1 MYVKKNKSM
10 KNKNIKNY
18 LNLFSNL
25 NKESI
30 EKFDNLVVDD
40 IIFID
45 PFNNIKGLDNFKK
58 IFYHMFDNVEEPK
71 FSIVNYAQN
80 KDHIFLKWK
89 MTFYA
94 FKALQTIEGMSD
106 ITLNK
111 EGKVMSHLDYW
122 DSLNGIFIKLPFIGL
137 LYKIS
142 LRIFKVKIN

>member
-1 MYVKKNKSM
+1 MKKNYI
-10 KNKNIKNY
+10 NNY

-25 NKESI
+25 NKENI
-30 EKFDNLVVDD
+30 KKFDDLVVKD

-45 PFNNIKGLDNFKK
+45 PFNNIKGLDNFKN
-58 IFYHMFDNVEEPK
+58 IFYHMFDTVEEPK
-71 FSIVNYAQN
+71 FDIVDYAQN

-94 FKALQTIEGMSD
+94 FKASQTIEGMSD

-111 EGKVMSHLDYW
+111 EGKVISHLDYW
-122 DSLNGIFIKLPFIGL
+122 DSLSGIFIKLPFLGF

-142 LRIFKVKIN
+142 LRMFKIKN

>member
-1 MYVKKNKSM
+1 MKKNYI
-10 KNKNIKNY
+10 NNY

-25 NKESI
+25 NKENI
-30 EKFDNLVVDD
+30 KKFDDLVVKD

-45 PFNNIKGLDNFKK
+45 PFNNIKGLDNFKN
-58 IFYHMFDNVEEPK
+58 IFYHMFDTVEEPK
-71 FSIVNYAQN
+71 FNIVDYAQN

-111 EGKVMSHLDYW
+111 EGKVISHLDYW
-122 DSLNGIFIKLPFIGL
+122 DSLNGIFIKLPFLGF

-142 LRIFKVKIN
+142 LRMFKIKN

>member
-1 MYVKKNKSM
+1 MKKNYI
-10 KNKNIKNY
+10 NNY

-25 NKESI
+25 NKDNI
-30 EKFDNLVVDD
+30 KKFDDLVVKD

-45 PFNNIKGLDNFKK
+45 PFNNIKGLDNFKN
-58 IFYHMFDNVEEPK
+58 IFYHMFDTVEEPK
-71 FSIVNYAQN
+71 FDIVDYAQN

-94 FKALQTIEGMSD
+94 FKASQTIEGMSD

-111 EGKVMSHLDYW
+111 EGKVISHLDYW
-122 DSLNGIFIKLPFIGL
+122 DSLNGIFIKLPFLGF

-142 LRIFKVKIN
+142 LQMFKIKN

>member
-1 MYVKKNKSM
+1 MKKNYI
-10 KNKNIKNY
+10 NDY

-25 NKESI
+25 NKDNI
-30 EKFDNLVVDD
+30 KKFDDLVVKD

-45 PFNNIKGLDNFKK
+45 PFNNIKGLDNFKN
-58 IFYHMFDNVEEPK
+58 IFYHMFDTVEEPK
-71 FSIVNYAQN
+71 FDIVDYAQN

-94 FKALQTIEGMSD
+94 FKASQTIEGMSD

-111 EGKVMSHLDYW
+111 EGKVISHVDYW
-122 DSLNGIFIKLPFIGL
+122 DSLNGIFIKLPFLGF

-142 LRIFKVKIN
+142 LRMFKIKN

>member
-1 MYVKKNKSM
+1 MKKNYI
-10 KNKNIKNY
+10 NNY

-25 NKESI
+25 NKENI
-30 EKFDNLVVDD
+30 KKFDDLVVKD

-45 PFNNIKGLDNFKK
+45 PFNNIMGLDNFKN
-58 IFYHMFDNVEEPK
+58 IFYHMFDTVEEPK
-71 FSIVNYAQN
+71 FNIVDYAQN

-94 FKALQTIEGMSD
+94 FKASQTIEGMSD

-111 EGKVMSHLDYW
+111 EGKVISHLDYW
-122 DSLNGIFIKLPFIGL
+122 DSLNGIFIKLPFLGF

-142 LRIFKVKIN
+142 LRMFKIKN

>member
-1 MYVKKNKSM
+1 MKKNYI
-10 KNKNIKNY
+10 NNY

-25 NKESI
+25 NKENI
-30 EKFDNLVVDD
+30 KKFDDLVVKD

-45 PFNNIKGLDNFKK
+45 PFNNIKGLDNFKN
-58 IFYHMFDNVEEPK
+58 IFYHMFNTVEEPK
-71 FSIVNYAQN
+71 FDIVDYAQN

-94 FKALQTIEGMSD
+94 FKASQTIEGMSD

-111 EGKVMSHLDYW
+111 EGKVISHLDYW
-122 DSLNGIFIKLPFIGL
+122 DSLNGIFIKLPFLGF

-142 LRIFKVKIN
+142 LRMFKIKN

>member
-1 MYVKKNKSM
+1 LLKNKYMKKNYI
-10 KNKNIKNY
+10 NNY

-25 NKESI
+25 NKENI
-30 EKFDNLVVDD
+30 KKFDDLVVKD

-45 PFNNIKGLDNFKK
+45 PFNNIKGLDNFKN
-58 IFYHMFDNVEEPK
+58 IFYHMFDTVEEPK
-71 FSIVNYAQN
+71 FDIVDYAQN

-94 FKALQTIEGMSD
+94 FKASQTIEGMSD

-111 EGKVMSHLDYW
+111 EGKVISHLDYW
-122 DSLNGIFIKLPFIGL
+122 DSLNGIFIKLPFLGF

-142 LRIFKVKIN
+142 LRMFKIKN

>member
-1 MYVKKNKSM
+1 M

-25 NKESI
+25 DKERI
-30 EKFDNLVVDD
+30 EKFDNLVVND

-45 PFNNIKGLDNFKK
+45 PFNNIKGLDNFKN
-58 IFYHMFDNVEEPK
+58 IFYHMFDTVEEPK
-71 FSIVNYAQN
+71 FEIVYYAQN

-94 FKALQTIEGMSD
+94 FKASQTIEGMSD

-111 EGKVMSHLDYW
+111 EGKVISHLDYW
-122 DSLNGIFIKLPFIGL
+122 DTLNGIFIKLPFLGFS
-137 LYKIS
+137 YKIS
-142 LRIFKVKIN
+142 LQMFKIKN

>member
-1 MYVKKNKSM
+1 MKKNYI
-10 KNKNIKNY
+10 NNY

-25 NKESI
+25 NKENI
-30 EKFDNLVVDD
+30 KKFDDLVVKD

-45 PFNNIKGLDNFKK
+45 PFNNIKGLDNFKN
-58 IFYHMFDNVEEPK
+58 IFYHMFDTVEEPK
-71 FSIVNYAQN
+71 FDIVDYAQN

-111 EGKVMSHLDYW
+111 EGKVISHLDYW
-122 DSLNGIFIKLPFIGL
+122 DSLNGIFIKLPFLGF

-142 LRIFKVKIN
+142 LRMFKIKN

>member
-1 MYVKKNKSM
+1 MKKNYI
-10 KNKNIKNY
+10 NNY

-25 NKESI
+25 NKENI
-30 EKFDNLVVDD
+30 KKFDDLVVKD

-45 PFNNIKGLDNFKK
+45 PFNNIKGLDNFKN
-58 IFYHMFDNVEEPK
+58 IFYHMFDTVEEPK
-71 FSIVNYAQN
+71 FDIIDYAQN

-94 FKALQTIEGMSD
+94 FKASQTIEGMSD

-111 EGKVMSHLDYW
+111 EGKVISHLDYW
-122 DSLNGIFIKLPFIGL
+122 DSLNGIFIKLPFLGF

-142 LRIFKVKIN
+142 LRMFKIKN

>member
-1 MYVKKNKSM
+1 MKKNYI
-10 KNKNIKNY
+10 NNY

-25 NKESI
+25 NKENI
-30 EKFDNLVVDD
+30 KKFDDLVVKD

-45 PFNNIKGLDNFKK
+45 PFNNIKGLDNFKN
-58 IFYHMFDNVEEPK
+58 IFYHMFDTVKEPK
-71 FSIVNYAQN
+71 FDIVDYAQN

-94 FKALQTIEGMSD
+94 FKASQTIEGMSD

-111 EGKVMSHLDYW
+111 EGKVISHLDYW
-122 DSLNGIFIKLPFIGL
+122 DSLNGIFIKLPFFGF

-142 LRIFKVKIN
+142 LRMFKIKN

>member
-1 MYVKKNKSM
+1 MKKNYI
-10 KNKNIKNY
+10 NNY

-25 NKESI
+25 NKENI
-30 EKFDNLVVDD
+30 KKFDDLVVKD

-45 PFNNIKGLDNFKK
+45 PFNNIKGLDNFKN
-58 IFYHMFDNVEEPK
+58 IFYHMFDTVEKPK
-71 FSIVNYAQN
+71 FDIVDYAQN

-94 FKALQTIEGMSD
+94 FKASQTIEGMSD

-111 EGKVMSHLDYW
+111 EGKVISHLDYW
-122 DSLNGIFIKLPFIGL
+122 DSLNGIFIKLPFLGF

-142 LRIFKVKIN
+142 LRMFKIKN

>member
-1 MYVKKNKSM
+1 MKKNYI
-10 KNKNIKNY
+10 NNY

-25 NKESI
+25 NKENI
-30 EKFDNLVVDD
+30 KKFDDLVVKD

-45 PFNNIKGLDNFKK
+45 PFNNIKGLDNFKNV
-58 IFYHMFDNVEEPK
+58 FYHMFDTVEEPK
-71 FSIVNYAQN
+71 FDIVDYAQN

-94 FKALQTIEGMSD
+94 FKASQTIEGMSD

-111 EGKVMSHLDYW
+111 EGKVISHLDYW
-122 DSLNGIFIKLPFIGL
+122 DSLNGIFIKLPFLGF

-142 LRIFKVKIN
+142 LRMFKIKN

>member
-1 MYVKKNKSM
+1 MKKNYI
-10 KNKNIKNY
+10 NNY

-25 NKESI
+25 NKENI
-30 EKFDNLVVDD
+30 KKFDDLVVKD

-45 PFNNIKGLDNFKK
+45 PFNNIKGLDNFKN
-58 IFYHMFDNVEEPK
+58 IFYHMFDTVKEPK
-71 FSIVNYAQN
+71 FDIVDYAQN

-94 FKALQTIEGMSD
+94 FKASQTIEGMSD

-111 EGKVMSHLDYW
+111 EGKVISHLDYW
-122 DSLNGIFIKLPFIGL
+122 DSLNGIFIKLPFLGF

-142 LRIFKVKIN
+142 LRMFKIKN

>member
-1 MYVKKNKSM
+1 MKKKFIN
-10 KNKNIKNY
+10 NY

-25 NKESI
+25 NKENI
-30 EKFDNLVVDD
+30 KKFDDLVVKD

-45 PFNNIKGLDNFKK
+45 PFNNIKGLDNFKN
-58 IFYHMFDNVEEPK
+58 IFYHMFDTVEEPK
-71 FSIVNYAQN
+71 FDIVDYAQN

-111 EGKVMSHLDYW
+111 EGKVISHLDYW
-122 DSLNGIFIKLPFIGL
+122 DSLNGIFIKLPFLGF

-142 LRIFKVKIN
+142 LRMFKIKN

>member
-1 MYVKKNKSM
+1 MKKNYI
-10 KNKNIKNY
+10 NNY

-25 NKESI
+25 NKENI
-30 EKFDNLVVDD
+30 KKFDDLVVKD

-45 PFNNIKGLDNFKK
+45 PFNNIKGLDNFKN
-58 IFYHMFDNVEEPK
+58 IFYHMFDTVEEPK
-71 FSIVNYAQN
+71 FDIVDYAQN

-94 FKALQTIEGMSD
+94 FKASQTIEGMSD

-111 EGKVMSHLDYW
+111 EGKVISHLDYW
-122 DSLNGIFIKLPFIGL
+122 DSLNGIFIKLPFLGF

-142 LRIFKVKIN
+142 LRMFKI

>member
-1 MYVKKNKSM
+1 MKKIYIN
-10 KNKNIKNY
+10 NY

-25 NKESI
+25 NKENI
-30 EKFDNLVVDD
+30 KKFDDLVVKD

-45 PFNNIKGLDNFKK
+45 PFNNIKGLDNFKN
-58 IFYHMFDNVEEPK
+58 IFYHMFDTVEEPK
-71 FSIVNYAQN
+71 FDIVDYAQN

-94 FKALQTIEGMSD
+94 FKASQTIEGMSD

-111 EGKVMSHLDYW
+111 EGKVISHLDYW
-122 DSLNGIFIKLPFIGL
+122 DSLNGIFIKLPFLGF

-142 LRIFKVKIN
+142 LRMFKIKN

>member
-1 MYVKKNKSM
+1 MKKNYI
-10 KNKNIKNY
+10 NNY

-25 NKESI
+25 NKENI
-30 EKFDNLVVDD
+30 KKFDDLVVKD

-45 PFNNIKGLDNFKK
+45 PFNNIKGLDNFKN
-58 IFYHMFDNVEEPK
+58 IFYHMFDTVDEPK
-71 FSIVNYAQN
+71 FDIVDYAQN

-94 FKALQTIEGMSD
+94 FKASQTIEGMSD

-111 EGKVMSHLDYW
+111 EGKVISHLDYW
-122 DSLNGIFIKLPFIGL
+122 DSLNGIFIKLPFLGF

-142 LRIFKVKIN
+142 LRMFKIKN

>member
-1 MYVKKNKSM
+1 MKKNYI
-10 KNKNIKNY
+10 NNY

-25 NKESI
+25 NKENI
-30 EKFDNLVVDD
+30 KKFDDLVVKD

-45 PFNNIKGLDNFKK
+45 PFNNIKGLDNFKN
-58 IFYHMFDNVEEPK
+58 IFYHMFDTVEEPK
-71 FSIVNYAQN
+71 FDIVDYAQN

-94 FKALQTIEGMSD
+94 FKASQTIEGMSD

-111 EGKVMSHLDYW
+111 EGKVISHVDYW
-122 DSLNGIFIKLPFIGL
+122 DSLNGIFIKLPFLGF

-142 LRIFKVKIN
+142 LRMFKIKN

>member
-1 MYVKKNKSM
+1 MKKNY
-10 KNKNIKNY
+10 IKDY

-25 NKESI
+25 NKENI
-30 EKFDNLVVDD
+30 KNFDDLVIND

-58 IFYHMFDNVEEPK
+58 IFYHMFDKVEEPK

-80 KDHIFLKWK
+80 KDHVFLKWK

-106 ITLNK
+106 ITLN
-111 EGKVMSHLDYW
+111 EAGKIISHFDYW
-122 DSLNGIFIKLPFIGL
+122 DTLNGIYIKLPLIGL
-137 LYKIS
+137 FYKVS
-142 LRIFKVKIN
+142 LRMFKVKIN

>member
-1 MYVKKNKSM
+1 MKKNYI
-10 KNKNIKNY
+10 NNY

-25 NKESI
+25 NKENI
-30 EKFDNLVVDD
+30 KKFDDLVVND

-45 PFNNIKGLDNFKK
+45 PFNNIRGLDNFKN
-58 IFYHMFDNVEEPK
+58 IFYHMFDTVEEPK
-71 FSIVNYAQN
+71 FDIVDYAQN

-94 FKALQTIEGMSD
+94 FKASQTIEGMSD

-111 EGKVMSHLDYW
+111 EGKVISHLDYW
-122 DSLNGIFIKLPFIGL
+122 DSLNGIFIKLPFLGF

-142 LRIFKVKIN
+142 LRMFKIKN

>member
-1 MYVKKNKSM
+1 MKKNYI
-10 KNKNIKNY
+10 NDY

-25 NKESI
+25 NKENI
-30 EKFDNLVVDD
+30 KKFDDLVVKD

-45 PFNNIKGLDNFKK
+45 PFNNIKGLDNFKN
-58 IFYHMFDNVEEPK
+58 IFYHMFDTVKEPK
-71 FSIVNYAQN
+71 FDIIDYAQK

-111 EGKVMSHLDYW
+111 EGKVISHLDYW
-122 DSLNGIFIKLPFIGL
+122 DSLNGIFIKLPFLGF

-142 LRIFKVKIN
+142 LRMFKIKN